1 MRTGLLLVISSPSGA
16 GKTTLAQK
24 LLDEFRTHLQ
34 FSVSYTTRPPRPKER
49 EGVDYHFVD
58 QATFQKMVDD
68 GEFAEW
74 AEVHGHRYGTPMFAV
89 REALDRGSDVLFDID
104 WQGGKA
110 LASKF
115 PQNAVLIFV
124 LPPSMAE
131 LERRLRKRATDANV
145 IIERR
150 LRAAKEELR
159 HYADYKYLVVNDDLE
174 RAYGAIRAI
183 YTAEHFLR
191 ERQEEVAQRLL
202 EEAERLNGRTE

>member
-1 MRTGLLLVISSPSGA
+1 LLVISSPSGA